1 MRVPRFRAP
10 KYLLFY
16 LWTTRNGGHFG
27 DGFRRPPLP
36 EWERDEEGGN
46 CAPVG
51 AEIRCDTGG
60 SSRPAGPGGPR
71 RTFELA
77 AGAQKQYCRD
87 WVRLCRAATGRSSKE
102 RGRAA
107 IGRRETRQG
116 ETGSAP
122 RANAKQLANGDP
134 RSGEGSRGG
143 DRRLGNVSP
152 GRAERFQSSPGG
164 SRGRWVCTTRWK
176 GRASACGR
184 ACASGCRG
192 RIGRGRS
199 GKIKLGPAAVR
210 RDLSDV
216 HLGGA

>member
-122 RANAKQLANGDP
+122 RANAKQLANAVIRGLAKGHAVEIDGLGTFHP
-134 RSGEGSRGG
+134 DARSGSNRVPEAAADAGFVRRAGRGG
-143 DRRLGNVSP
+143 LQRVD
-152 GRAERFQSSPGG
+152 GRA
-164 SRGRWVCTTRWK
+164 
-176 GRASACGR
+176 
-184 ACASGCRG
+184 
-192 RIGRGRS
+192 
-199 GKIKLGPAAVR
+199 PAVA
-210 RDLSDV
+210 
-216 HLGGA
+216 GAELAAGDREK